1 MHFIPIIAIS
11 LSKVSPTDLAAILTA
26 LGGIIIGILTARR
39 TSKSDKA
46 TQDNSQRQSLLEG
59 YGQIVK
65 DLQHEIER
73 IRTQYEQDLDRWTKE
88 KTALENEK
96 TIFLKQLE
104 LLQDHTSTPKPTR
117 RSKKKVVADDSSS
130 NSDNVD

>member
-1 MHFIPIIAIS
+1 MNFIPIIAIS
-11 LSKVSPTDLAAILTA
+11 LSKVSLTDLAAILTA

-39 TSKSDKA
+39 TSKSDKV

-96 TIFLKQLE
+96 AIFLKQLE
-104 LLQDHTSTPKPTR
+104 LLQAHASDLKPTR

-130 NSDNVD
+130 NNNSVD